1 MLALA
6 TGTALAAPA
15 NAPAAVIR
23 PPVTI
28 DEAQRARGIVRTS
41 VDYGDR
47 NGLGGEAGF
56 ICGRQDIAVKDGAAG
71 AGTSTTRSAP
81 PRPRA
86 SVRSCAASPSS
97 SPGATHATA

>member
-1 MLALA
+1 MIRMLLA
-6 TGTALAAPA
+6 VFMTLAATPALAAPA

-71 AGTSTTRSAP
+71 AYGNDPDGRLL
-81 PRPRA
+81 
-86 SVRSCAASPSS
+86 
-97 SPGATHATA
+97 GARLRLRFR